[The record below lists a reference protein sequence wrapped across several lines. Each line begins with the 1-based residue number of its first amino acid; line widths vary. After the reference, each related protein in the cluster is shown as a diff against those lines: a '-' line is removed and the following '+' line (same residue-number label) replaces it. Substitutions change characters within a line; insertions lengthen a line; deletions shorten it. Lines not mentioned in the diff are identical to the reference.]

1 MNKAA
6 ILMLCGLAGCAPLK
20 DTPPDRPAAPAHL
33 GIPGTLNRMP
43 SLAVSGNRVVAVW
56 TSTLKDVMDVYTAI
70 SENGGATFSSP
81 QRVNDRPGDASSN
94 AEQPPRVTAT
104 QAAITVMWPSRLD
117 GKSAMRLA
125 RSTDGGRTFSPAMT
139 LHDTALTGARG
150 WHSLT
155 PGRDGAVH
163 AVWLDGRDADPAHRH
178 HGGAQHAGG
187 ASNTAGDPRQDVY
200 QAVVGP
206 DGAVAESHVARDV
219 CYCCKTA
226 VAVGPSGRVNVA
238 WRHIFPES
246 MRDIAMAT
254 STDGGR
260 TYSPLTRVSEDKWQL
275 SGCPDDGPAM
285 AAGAHDAIHLVWPT
299 LVNLPTPQ
307 KAIFYTSTTDGRTF
321 APRIRLT
328 VDDREDAAH
337 PQIAVSLNGHHV
349 AAVWDEQQGDTRSV
363 VARLASSMKGSFGP
377 PHTLNEGRSAFYPH
391 VISVSDGFAVAWA
404 ERAGETSAIV
414 VQRMS
419 VTEK

>member
-1 MNKAA
+1 MKKAA
-6 ILMLCGLAGCAPLK
+6 ILLLCGLAGCAPVK
-20 DTPPDRPAAPAHL
+20 DTPPDRPAPERL

-56 TSTLKDVMDVYTAI
+56 TSTLKDVMDVYAAI
-70 SENGGATFSSP
+70 SENGGATFSTP

-94 AEQPPRVTAT
+94 AEQPPRVAVT
-104 QAAITVMWPSRLD
+104 QTAITVMWPSRLD
-117 GKSAMRLA
+117 GKSAIRLA
-125 RSTDGGRTFSPAMT
+125 RSTDGGRTFSRAMA

-163 AVWLDGRDADPAHRH
+163 AVWLDGRDADPTHRH
-178 HGGAQHAGG
+178 QRGAKHAGG
-187 ASNTAGDPRQDVY
+187 APNMAGDPRQDVY

-206 DGAVAESHVARDV
+206 DGVVAESHVVRDV

-226 VAVGPSGRVNVA
+226 VAVGPGGRVNVA
-238 WRHIFPES
+238 WRHIFPGS
-246 MRDIAMAT
+246 IRDIAMAT

-260 TYSPLTRVSEDKWQL
+260 TFSPLARVSEDKWQL

-285 AAGAHDAIHLVWPT
+285 AVGANDAVHLVWPT
-299 LVNLPTPQ
+299 LVNQTTPQ

-321 APRIRLT
+321 ASRIRLT
-328 VDDREDAAH
+328 DDDREDAAH
-337 PQIAVSLNGHHV
+337 PQIAVASDGNV
-349 AAVWDEQQGDTRSV
+349 AAVWDEQQGDTRRV
-363 VARLASSMKGSFGP
+363 VARLASSMDGSFGP
-377 PHTLNEGRSAFYPH
+377 PRTLNEGSSAFYPH
-391 VISVSDGFAVAWA
+391 VIPVSDGFAVAWA

-414 VQRMS
+414 VQRVS
-419 VTEK
+419 VTGK